1 MFVKH
6 YWALNNCLPEGREHI
21 QRIIPNGLMELTF
34 YSGYRPRSLDSN
46 RCLQDNSILNGH
58 QKSYYDIIISGK
70 LTMFSIS
77 LQPHGARMFFDVPT
91 NEFFDHSVPLRYLV
105 KNTVDDLEQ
114 NLFYAANFEDKIRV
128 VEKFLMKQ
136 LQINYKEYEINRIA
150 NCIALVNKSK
160 GIIDITALAK
170 ASFLS
175 RKQFERTFLTY
186 IGTTPKQFLRIVR
199 FQNSLYAKQK
209 NENLS
214 LTELAYNSG
223 YYDQSHMIYDYKL
236 LSGKTP
242 SQYFSECDPYS
253 DYFM

>member
-1 MFVKH
+1 
-6 YWALNNCLPEGREHI
+6 
-21 QRIIPNGLMELTF
+21 
-34 YSGYRPRSLDSN
+34 
-46 RCLQDNSILNGH
+46 
-58 QKSYYDIIISGK
+58 
-70 LTMFSIS
+70 
-77 LQPHGARMFFDVPT
+77 
-91 NEFFDHSVPLRYLV
+91 
-105 KNTVDDLEQ
+105 
-114 NLFYAANFEDKIRV
+114 
-128 VEKFLMKQ
+128 MKQ